1 MPVFR
6 FLGRVFSV
14 LWKTWFLLWFV
25 FTMVLFY
32 PFFRILLSREDWFSM
47 AFRLKK
53 IWAHVLLFGAGIIYR
68 VSYELQLPNKPF
80 VFCPNH
86 TSYLDIIISYC
97 ILPHYFVFMG
107 KQELSKVPLFRIFFV
122 RMNILVNRKS
132 AKDAHRA
139 FVRAGAELQ
148 KGHSVVLF
156 PEGTISREV
165 PHLRPFKNGA
175 FRLAIEQQVPLVP
188 ITFFNH
194 YRLLRDAP
202 YLQGT
207 CRPGRARI
215 HVHAPIDTAG
225 MGLEQMESLKERVR
239 NIIADSLTHYP
250 NIQPNLSV

>member
-1 MPVFR
+1 MLMFR
-6 FLGRVFSV
+6 FLGSVASV

-25 FTMVLFY
+25 CTMVVFF
-32 PFFRILLSREDWFSM
+32 PFFRILLSRQDWFPM

-53 IWAHVLLFGAGIIYR
+53 IWAHVLLVGAGIAYR
-68 VSYELQLPNKPF
+68 VQYEAPLPNTPF

-107 KQELSKVPLFRIFFV
+107 KQELSKVPLFRIFFE

-132 AKDAHRA
+132 AQDAHRA
-139 FVRAGAELQ
+139 FLRAGEELKQ
-148 KGHSVVLF
+148 GHSVVLF

-165 PHLRPFKNGA
+165 PRMRPFKNGA
-175 FRLAIEQQVPLVP
+175 FKLAIEQQVPLVP

-202 YLQGT
+202 YLQGI
-207 CRPGRARI
+207 CRPGLARI
-215 HVHAPIDTAG
+215 RVHAPISTAG
-225 MGLEQMESLKERVR
+225 LNLNQTESLKERVR
-239 NIIADSLTHYP
+239 GIIADSLAHYP
-250 NIQPNLSV
+250 NA

>member
-1 MPVFR
+1 M
-6 FLGRVFSV
+6 

-25 FTMVLFY
+25 CTMVLFY
-32 PFFRILLSREDWFSM
+32 PLFRILLSREDWFPV

-53 IWAHVLLFGAGIIYR
+53 IWAHVLLLGAGIAYR
-68 VSYELQLPNKPF
+68 VTYAEHLPNKPY

-107 KQELSKVPLFRIFFV
+107 KQELSKVPLFRIFFE

-132 AKDAHRA
+132 AQDAHRA
-139 FVRAGAELQ
+139 FIRAGAELQ

-165 PHLRPFKNGA
+165 PRMRPFKNGA

-202 YLQGT
+202 YLQGI
-207 CRPGRARI
+207 CRPGLARI
-215 HVHAPIDTAG
+215 HVHSPIDTAG
-225 MGLEQMESLKERVR
+225 MGLDQMESLKERVKS
-239 NIIADSLTHYP
+239 ILADSLAQYP
-250 NIQPNLSV
+250 NTQPNLSV